1 MSEAAQPTERVRTEK
16 VGQVMVIHLDDGKAN
31 VLSPSTMVL
40 INAALDAAEAD
51 PEVGAVVLHG
61 RPGVFSGGFD
71 LSVMRSGDLSAIV
84 TMVAD
89 GGALV
94 RRLFGLSLPVV
105 AACTGHAL
113 AAGALVL
120 LGCDVRVARQPDGT
134 TNHRIGLNEVA
145 IGMVLPQWAMTIA
158 TERLSKRH
166 LQRAIVN
173 ARITDEVGALEAG
186 YLDELVP
193 ADAVFDTA
201 MARATELAA
210 MLHRGAYIRTVR
222 EFRGPVLERM
232 DAQIAADRA
241 VGTSPV

>member
-1 MSEAAQPTERVRTEK
+1 MSEAMQPNERVRAEK
-16 VGQVMVIHLDDGKAN
+16 VGRVMVIHLDDGKAN

-40 INAALDAAEAD
+40 INAALDAAEID

-84 TMVAD
+84 SMVAD

-105 AACTGHAL
+105 AACTGHTL

-173 ARITDEVGALEAG
+173 ARITDEAGAVEAG

-193 ADAVFDTA
+193 ADEVFATA
-201 MARATELAA
+201 LARAEELATT
-210 MLHRGAYIRTVR
+210 LQRGAYIGTVR

-241 VGTSPV
+241 AGTSPV